1 MNLLY
6 TDYSTTYQQV
16 DEEGIRQVLD
26 AVAAEEPDIT
36 IALLHWGSEYDR
48 EISQTQRQ
56 IQSIMLEG
64 GVDVILGAHSH
75 LVGEVETG
83 QDGLTAFSLGN
94 LLSVDSQSGTNQGV
108 VLRLEFTMEEEGAKL
123 TSWQYD
129 PVYLSGTTLVN
140 TNDAIA
146 LYESG
151 YVDRVSQE
159 LYELL
164 CRSRDQIAE
173 LIQPEPEA

>member
-1 MNLLY
+1 
-6 TDYSTTYQQV
+6 
-16 DEEGIRQVLD
+16 
-26 AVAAEEPDIT
+26 
-36 IALLHWGSEYDR
+36 
-48 EISQTQRQ
+48 
-56 IQSIMLEG
+56 
-64 GVDVILGAHSH
+64 
-75 LVGEVETG
+75 
-83 QDGLTAFSLGN
+83 
-94 LLSVDSQSGTNQGV
+94 
-108 VLRLEFTMEEEGAKL
+108 MEEEGAKL